1 MEEKQETDMR
11 FNWTDNVVMR
21 ALGKIGDMICLNV
34 MWLICCIPIITI
46 GASTT
51 ALYTVMLRMVKNEEG
66 YIFRGF
72 LKAFKS
78 NFKQSTLI
86 WLILLLL
93 GIVWTVDFRVAG
105 FIPGLAGIILS
116 AIFLALGF
124 ILLSVMIYIFP
135 LTARYE
141 NGIKATFKNA
151 LILTVAKLPYTF
163 LMVAIVV
170 AAVFASLWSAFTL
183 LFSLP
188 LWLIIGG
195 ALIAWVNSYILR
207 RVFVVFEGSDSRT
220 EEENRG

>member
-1 MEEKQETDMR
+1 
-11 FNWTDNVVMR
+11 MR

-105 FIPGLAGIILS
+105 FMPGMAGIILS

-188 LWLIIGG
+188 LWLFFGVS
-195 ALIAWVNSYILR
+195 LIVWINSYILR
-207 RVFVVFEGSDSRT
+207 RVFVVFENSDST
-220 EEENRG
+220 GEEDKG

>member
-1 MEEKQETDMR
+1 MR

-105 FIPGLAGIILS
+105 FIPGMAGIILS

-207 RVFVVFEGSDSRT
+207 RVFVVFENSDST
-220 EEENRG
+220 GEEDKG

>member
-1 MEEKQETDMR
+1 MR

-51 ALYTVMLRMVKNEEG
+51 ALYTVTLRMVKNEEG

-72 LKAFKS
+72 IKAFKS

-93 GIVWTVDFRVAG
+93 GIIWTVDFRVAG
-105 FIPGLAGIILS
+105 LMPGMAGIILS

-163 LMVAIVV
+163 LMVAIIV

-207 RVFVVFEGSDSRT
+207 RVFVIFEGSDSIT

>member
-1 MEEKQETDMR
+1 MR

-105 FIPGLAGIILS
+105 FMPGMAGIILS

-141 NGIKATFKNA
+141 NDIKTTFKNA

>member
-1 MEEKQETDMR
+1 MR

-72 LKAFKS
+72 HKAFKS

-105 FIPGLAGIILS
+105 FMPGMAGIVLS

>member
-1 MEEKQETDMR
+1 M
-11 FNWTDNVVMR
+11 
-21 ALGKIGDMICLNV
+21 
-34 MWLICCIPIITI
+34 
-46 GASTT
+46 
-51 ALYTVMLRMVKNEEG
+51 
-66 YIFRGF
+66 
-72 LKAFKS
+72 
-78 NFKQSTLI
+78 I

-105 FIPGLAGIILS
+105 FMPGMAGIILS

-124 ILLSVMIYIFP
+124 TLLSVMIYIFP

-188 LWLIIGG
+188 LWLFFGVS
-195 ALIAWVNSYILR
+195 LIVWINSYILR
-207 RVFVVFEGSDSRT
+207 RAFVVFENSDST
-220 EEENRG
+220 GEEDKG

>member
-1 MEEKQETDMR
+1 MR

-34 MWLICCIPIITI
+34 MWVICCIPIITI

-51 ALYTVMLRMVKNEEG
+51 AMYTVMLRMVKNEEG

-72 LKAFKS
+72 LKAFKT
-78 NFKQSTLI
+78 NFKQSTII
-86 WLILLLL
+86 WIILLLL
-93 GIVWTVDFRVAG
+93 GILWTVDFRVAG
-105 FIPGLAGIILS
+105 VIPGMAGIVLR
-116 AIFLALGF
+116 ALFLTLGF
-124 ILLSVMIYIFP
+124 VLLSVTIYIFP

-141 NGIKATFKNA
+141 NSIKGTFKNA

-188 LWLIIGG
+188 LWLFFGVS
-195 ALIAWVNSYILR
+195 LIVWINSYILR
-207 RVFVVFEGSDSRT
+207 RVFVVFENSDST
-220 EEENRG
+220 GEEDKG

>member
-1 MEEKQETDMR
+1 MR

-105 FIPGLAGIILS
+105 FIPGMAGIILS

-188 LWLIIGG
+188 LWLFFGVS
-195 ALIAWVNSYILR
+195 LIVWINSYILR
-207 RVFVVFEGSDSRT
+207 RVFVVFENSDST
-220 EEENRG
+220 GEEDKG

>member
-1 MEEKQETDMR
+1 MR

-72 LKAFKS
+72 LKASKS

-105 FIPGLAGIILS
+105 FMPGMAGIVLS

>member
-1 MEEKQETDMR
+1 MR

-105 FIPGLAGIILS
+105 FIPGTAGIILS

>member
-1 MEEKQETDMR
+1 MR

-105 FIPGLAGIILS
+105 FMPGMAGIILS

-151 LILTVAKLPYTF
+151 LILTVAKLPYTL

>member
-1 MEEKQETDMR
+1 MR

-34 MWLICCIPIITI
+34 MWVICCIPIITI

-93 GIVWTVDFRVAG
+93 GVVWTVDFRVAG
-105 FIPGLAGIILS
+105 FMPGMAGIILS

-170 AAVFASLWSAFTL
+170 SAVFASLWSAFTL

>member
-1 MEEKQETDMR
+1 MR

-21 ALGKIGDMICLNV
+21 ALGKMGDMICLNV
-34 MWLICCIPIITI
+34 MWVICCIPIITI
-46 GASTT
+46 GASTV
-51 ALYTVMLRMVKNEEG
+51 ALYTVMLKMVKNEEG

-72 LKAFKS
+72 LKAFKT
-78 NFKQSTLI
+78 NFKQSTII
-86 WLILLLL
+86 WIILLLL
-93 GIVWTVDFRVAG
+93 GILWTVDFRVAG
-105 FIPGLAGIILS
+105 VIPGMAGIVLR
-116 AIFLALGF
+116 ALFLTLGF
-124 ILLSVMIYIFP
+124 VLLSVTIYIFP

-141 NGIKATFKNA
+141 NSIKGTFKNA

>member
-1 MEEKQETDMR
+1 MVTEMR
-11 FNWTDNVVMR
+11 FNLADNAITR
-21 ALGKIGDMICLNV
+21 ALSKICDMVCLNIL
-34 MWLICCIPIITI
+34 WLVCCIPIVTI

-51 ALYTVMLRMVKNEEG
+51 ALYSIMLKMVKNEEG

-72 LKAFKS
+72 LKAFKT
-78 NFKQSTLI
+78 NFKQSTII
-86 WLILLLL
+86 WIILLLL
-93 GIVWTVDFRVAG
+93 GILWTVDFRVAG
-105 FIPGLAGIILS
+105 VIPGMAGIVLRTL
-116 AIFLALGF
+116 FLTLGF
-124 ILLSVMIYIFP
+124 VLLSVTIYIFP

-141 NGIKATFKNA
+141 NSIKGTFKNA

>member
-1 MEEKQETDMR
+1 MR

-105 FIPGLAGIILS
+105 FIPGMAGIILS

-124 ILLSVMIYIFP
+124 ILLSMMIYIFP

>member
-1 MEEKQETDMR
+1 MR

-105 FIPGLAGIILS
+105 FMPGMAGIILS

-163 LMVAIVV
+163 LMVAIIV

>member
-1 MEEKQETDMR
+1 MR

-105 FIPGLAGIILS
+105 FMPGMAGIILS

-188 LWLIIGG
+188 LWLFFGVS
-195 ALIAWVNSYILR
+195 LIVWINSYILR
-207 RVFVVFEGSDSRT
+207 RVFVVFENSDST
-220 EEENRG
+220 AEEDKG

>member
-1 MEEKQETDMR
+1 MR
-11 FNWTDNVVMR
+11 FNWTDNVVIR

-105 FIPGLAGIILS
+105 FIPGMAGIILS

-170 AAVFASLWSAFTL
+170 SAVFASLWSAFTL

>member
-1 MEEKQETDMR
+1 MR

-34 MWLICCIPIITI
+34 MWVICCIPIITI

-105 FIPGLAGIILS
+105 FMPGMAGIILS

-188 LWLIIGG
+188 LWLFFGVS
-195 ALIAWVNSYILR
+195 LIVWINSYILR
-207 RVFVVFEGSDSRT
+207 RVFVVFENSDST
-220 EEENRG
+220 GEEDKG

>member
-1 MEEKQETDMR
+1 MR

-105 FIPGLAGIILS
+105 FMPGMAGIILR

-151 LILTVAKLPYTF
+151 LILIVAKLPYTF
-163 LMVAIVV
+163 LMAAIVV

>member
-1 MEEKQETDMR
+1 MR

-105 FIPGLAGIILS
+105 FMPGMAGIILR

>member
-1 MEEKQETDMR
+1 MR

-34 MWLICCIPIITI
+34 MWVICCIPIITI

-51 ALYTVMLRMVKNEEG
+51 AMYTVMLRMVKNEEG

-72 LKAFKS
+72 LKAFKT
-78 NFKQSTLI
+78 NFKQSTII
-86 WLILLLL
+86 WIILLLL
-93 GIVWTVDFRVAG
+93 GILWTVDFRVAG
-105 FIPGLAGIILS
+105 VIPGMAGIVLR
-116 AIFLALGF
+116 ALFLTLGF
-124 ILLSVMIYIFP
+124 VLLSVTIYIFP

-141 NGIKATFKNA
+141 NSIKGTFKNA

-188 LWLIIGG
+188 LWLFFGVS
-195 ALIAWVNSYILR
+195 LIVWINSYILR

-220 EEENRG
+220 EEDKG

>member
-1 MEEKQETDMR
+1 MR

-105 FIPGLAGIILS
+105 FMPGMAGIILR

-151 LILTVAKLPYTF
+151 LTLTVAKLPYTF
-163 LMVAIVV
+163 LMAAIVV

>member
-1 MEEKQETDMR
+1 MR

-34 MWLICCIPIITI
+34 MWLICCIPLITI

-93 GIVWTVDFRVAG
+93 GVVWTVDFRVAG
-105 FIPGLAGIILS
+105 FMPGMAGIILS

-151 LILTVAKLPYTF
+151 LILTVAKLPYTL

-207 RVFVVFEGSDSRT
+207 RVFVVFEGSDSST
-220 EEENRG
+220 GEEDKG

>member
-1 MEEKQETDMR
+1 MR

-21 ALGKIGDMICLNV
+21 ALGKMGDMICLNV
-34 MWLICCIPIITI
+34 MWVICCIPIITI

-105 FIPGLAGIILS
+105 FMPGDGRNHTQRDLSGARLYSALSDDLHIPADCKI
-116 AIFLALGF
+116 
-124 ILLSVMIYIFP
+124 
-135 LTARYE
+135 
-141 NGIKATFKNA
+141 
-151 LILTVAKLPYTF
+151 
-163 LMVAIVV
+163 
-170 AAVFASLWSAFTL
+170 
-183 LFSLP
+183 
-188 LWLIIGG
+188 
-195 ALIAWVNSYILR
+195 
-207 RVFVVFEGSDSRT
+207 
-220 EEENRG
+220 

>member
-1 MEEKQETDMR
+1 MR

-105 FIPGLAGIILS
+105 FVPGMAGIILR